1 VSIAALDPDPD
12 TTGLPLEIAVDEVF
26 GFTVSARCRVSAA
39 PIDFRRRQGALVQRL
54 RSLTPAT
61 VVAPESY
68 DDQPTDDRTEPE
80 VQLRTWSDRS
90 VGVTRYPVGLVR
102 FVVPCEEE
110 RSGWSLGHRVVT
122 FYRDGTAVVRASW
135 TRSAGAPEDVAGLV
149 RDLGTRQVS
158 SDRATL
164 LVAELDDL
172 LLRAMREE
180 SLDCTSL
187 GTVAVVGRHRLVR
200 VGAHPTPALIESARS
215 DVAIVGSHE
224 DFTDLS
230 ARDDLFLHAGNGIS
244 LEIGPDAIDQPS
256 RLMGALT
263 EYEHWISVACRSD
276 DELAEEFRTLS
287 LLTAP
292 SEGPV
297 GTTWE
302 RAQLAVFDHQDVLNA
317 MSPEHVAVWRGY
329 LSTWR
334 LADLEDEIRL
344 KLDAVRDRDR
354 ELRESLANQI
364 ATRTEQTITFLTTLT
379 LVSIVTG
386 VATYLINEPRP
397 GPWWRAALVL
407 LTVVAATAIYQRSH
421 YPGRVRAAVEQ
432 LLRRRTGRG

>member
-1 VSIAALDPDPD
+1 M
-12 TTGLPLEIAVDEVF
+12 
-26 GFTVSARCRVSAA
+26 
-39 PIDFRRRQGALVQRL
+39 
-54 RSLTPAT
+54 
-61 VVAPESY
+61 
-68 DDQPTDDRTEPE
+68 
-80 VQLRTWSDRS
+80 
-90 VGVTRYPVGLVR
+90 
-102 FVVPCEEE
+102 
-110 RSGWSLGHRVVT
+110 
-122 FYRDGTAVVRASW
+122 
-135 TRSAGAPEDVAGLV
+135 
-149 RDLGTRQVS
+149 S

-164 LVAELDDL
+164 LVAELDVL

-215 DVAIVGSHE
+215 EVAIVGSHE

-329 LSTWR
+329 LNTWR

-397 GPWWRAALVL
+397 GPWWRAA
-407 LTVVAATAIYQRSH
+407 ISQRSH

>member
-1 VSIAALDPDPD
+1 
-12 TTGLPLEIAVDEVF
+12 
-26 GFTVSARCRVSAA
+26 
-39 PIDFRRRQGALVQRL
+39 
-54 RSLTPAT
+54 
-61 VVAPESY
+61 
-68 DDQPTDDRTEPE
+68 
-80 VQLRTWSDRS
+80 
-90 VGVTRYPVGLVR
+90 
-102 FVVPCEEE
+102 
-110 RSGWSLGHRVVT
+110 
-122 FYRDGTAVVRASW
+122 
-135 TRSAGAPEDVAGLV
+135 
-149 RDLGTRQVS
+149 
-158 SDRATL
+158 
-164 LVAELDDL
+164 
-172 LLRAMREE
+172 M
-180 SLDCTSL
+180 
-187 GTVAVVGRHRLVR
+187 
-200 VGAHPTPALIESARS
+200 
-215 DVAIVGSHE
+215 
-224 DFTDLS
+224 
-230 ARDDLFLHAGNGIS
+230 
-244 LEIGPDAIDQPS
+244 
-256 RLMGALT
+256 
-263 EYEHWISVACRSD
+263 
-276 DELAEEFRTLS
+276 S

-329 LSTWR
+329 LNTWR